1 MNIPRQSA
9 WWKESVIYQIYPK
22 SFYDSNNDGV
32 GDIRGII
39 EKLPY
44 LKTLGIT
51 VIWVSPFYRS
61 PMADNGYDIADY
73 FAVNPDFGSMQDV
86 DELIARSGEMGIKVM
101 IDLVVN
107 HTSDEHAWFQQAL
120 ADPESPYRD
129 YYIFK
134 PEVNGAPPN
143 NWRSILAVAR
153 GKKSPAKRC
162 TTSMFSIKSNLT

>member
-86 DELIARSGEMGIKVM
+86 DELIARSGEMGIQVM

-107 HTSDEHAWFQQAL
+107 HTSDEHARFQQAL
-120 ADPESPYRD
+120 ADPESPIATITSLNPKLTARRR
-129 YYIFK
+129 ITGVPF
-134 PEVNGAPPN
+134 
-143 NWRSILAVAR
+143 LAVAR

-162 TTSMFSIKSNLT
+162 TTFMFSIKAT

>member
-1 MNIPRQSA
+1 MVSISYQGEVMNIPGNPHGGRNLSSIRSIQRVFMTATMMGSA
-9 WWKESVIYQIYPK
+9 TFAAS
-22 SFYDSNNDGV
+22 S
-32 GDIRGII
+32 
-39 EKLPY
+39 KLPY

-107 HTSDEHAWFQQAL
+107 HTSDEHAGFSRRWRIL
-120 ADPESPYRD
+120 SPLSR
-129 YYIFK
+129 
-134 PEVNGAPPN
+134 
-143 NWRSILAVAR
+143 L
-153 GKKSPAKRC
+153 
-162 TTSMFSIKSNLT
+162 LHL